1 MKENHGIRHIEWNIS
16 LQWMKRQKK
25 YCLMV
30 VWVAILACML
40 MQTGFLI
47 TDGISSAVMNQRKN
61 IYGEWEYGLVNM
73 DADSQTLIEDHPF
86 IESKGKIRIYG
97 VLAGSYMDNKQ
108 ANIGTMDQ
116 TAWNIGHLQ
125 MLKGHLPENEQE
137 IAMESGMLT
146 ALGYQGTPGEKITL
160 NIVTTTAYQ
169 NDMVG
174 KAYTYTLCGVIKDYQ
189 VNWDICNRNRFPTGI
204 VTKAGAERI
213 GSPLE
218 SHMLIR
224 ADKGDSVYEDLKKSD
239 KLTCGMEE
247 NAKWNQDV
255 VKQMPYIGFLQAI
268 RVVIAVAAAC
278 VLYLMVS
285 HSVQKRQEMWKIL
298 DALGMEKKQ
307 MYQILIFEA
316 CACYL
321 IASITG
327 MCLGTLTY
335 LAAMKG
341 WEKVLGYPLAAK
353 VTGKA
358 YAGTLLYSFFVFSF
372 SYFFSCMKLNKFRKG
387 GTDRHKIKLSKRK
400 NQITRLTPLSMVL
413 CDWNYRKLRKG
424 IQILLITSVLVM
436 CGTGYLEIRSDW
448 EELARDRQYTGNGY
462 MLNVQPD
469 SNTQGISKP
478 TAQTLSQI
486 EGVESTEAYY
496 STDSDERNETEYTI
510 DLSEYE
516 QSPYIEKILETEQLF
531 KENVNAHN
539 ISFHALGVTRWE
551 DLQRFLADVQEGTV
565 TREEF
570 ESGNFCIL
578 VLSPL
583 REQDDM
589 EGIYLPWYI
598 KEMVKDSDIQESQIK
613 AGDQLSVTYHGKKE
627 VQTKQI
633 RVNAILRAS
642 SEKNIHPPYP
652 ASSGICAVT
661 GKNFWK
667 QYGINTVDDYC
678 EKVRILLDDTADA
691 YDAETHILSC
701 VKKAG
706 NIDLINYHEEYAGRQ
721 QTCYSVTGTFIIFGI
736 FYLIMVVIVVSQLL
750 EAERQDKARNHQT
763 LYALGMEEVFFK
775 KMRYIEVILEC
786 GIALVIG
793 VAVII
798 SYYMMK

>member
-1 MKENHGIRHIEWNIS
+1 MKENHGIKHIEWNIS
-16 LQWMKRQKK
+16 LQWMKRHKK

-30 VWVAILACML
+30 VCVTILACML

-86 IESKGKIRIYG
+86 IESKGKIQIYG

-116 TAWNIGHLQ
+116 TAWNLGHLQ

-146 ALGYQGTPGEKITL
+146 ALGYQGEPGEKITL
-160 NIVTTTAYQ
+160 NIVTTTEYQ

-255 VKQMPYIGFLQAI
+255 GKQMPYIGFLQAI

-327 MCLGTLTY
+327 MGLGTLTY
-335 LAAMKG
+335 LEAMKG
-341 WEKVLGYPLAAK
+341 WEKILGYPLAAK

-387 GTDRHKIKLSKRK
+387 GTDRQKIKLSKRK

-424 IQILLITSVLVM
+424 IQILLIASVLVI
-436 CGTGYLEIRSDW
+436 CGTGYFEIRSEW

-462 MLNVQPD
+462 MLNVQLD
-469 SNTQGISKP
+469 SNTKGMAKS
-478 TAQTLSQI
+478 TVQTLSQI
-486 EGVESTEAYY
+486 EGAESTEAYY
-496 STDSDERNETEYTI
+496 STDNDERNETEYTI

-539 ISFHALGVTRWE
+539 ISFHALGVTCWE
-551 DLQRFLADVQEGTV
+551 DLQRFLADVQDGSV

-578 VLSPL
+578 VLNPL
-583 REQDDM
+583 REQDGM
-589 EGIYLPWYI
+589 YLPWNT

-613 AGDQLSVTYHGKKE
+613 AGDQLSVTCHGEKE
-627 VQTKQI
+627 AQTKQI
-633 RVNAILRAS
+633 RVDAILRTS

-652 ASSGICAVT
+652 GGTGIYAIT

-667 QYGINTVDDYC
+667 QYGIDTADDYY
-678 EKVRILLDDTADA
+678 ETVRILLNDTADA

-736 FYLIMVVIVVSQLL
+736 FYLIMVIIVVSQLL
-750 EAERQDKARNHQT
+750 EAERQDKARNHQI
-763 LYALGMEEVFFK
+763 LYALGMEEAFFK
-775 KMRYIEVILEC
+775 KMRYIEVVLES
-786 GIALVIG
+786 GIALVAG
-793 VAVII
+793 VVGIMLLYII
-798 SYYMMK
+798 R

>member
-1 MKENHGIRHIEWNIS
+1 MRENYGIRHIEWNIS

-30 VWVAILACML
+30 VCVTILACML

-47 TDGISSAVMNQRKN
+47 TDGIISAVKNRRKN

-86 IESKGKIRIYG
+86 IESRGKIQIYG

-108 ANIGTMDQ
+108 ANIGMMDQ
-116 TAWNIGHLQ
+116 TAWNLGHLQ
-125 MLKGHLPENEQE
+125 MLKGCLPENEQE

-146 ALGYQGTPGEKITL
+146 ALGYQGEPGEKITL
-160 NIVTTTAYQ
+160 NILTTTEYQ
-169 NDMVG
+169 NDMDG

-204 VTKAGAERI
+204 VTEAGAERI

-224 ADKGDSVYEDLKKSD
+224 ADKGESVYEDLKKSD

-321 IASITG
+321 IASIIG
-327 MCLGTLTY
+327 MALGTLTY
-335 LAAMKG
+335 LTAMRG
-341 WEKVLGYPLAAK
+341 WQKILGYPLVAK

-358 YAGTLLYSFFVFSF
+358 YAGTILYSFFVFLF

-387 GTDRHKIKLSKRK
+387 GTDCQRIKLSKRK
-400 NQITRLTPLSMVL
+400 NQVTRLTPLSMVL
-413 CDWNYRKLRKG
+413 RDWNYRKLRKG
-424 IQILLITSVLVM
+424 IQILLIASVFVI
-436 CGTGYLEIRSDW
+436 CGTGYLEIRSEW
-448 EELARDRQYTGNGY
+448 KELARDCQYTGNGY

-469 SNTQGISKP
+469 SNTKGIAKS
-478 TAQTLSQI
+478 TVQTLSQI
-486 EGVESTEAYY
+486 EGVESAEAYY
-496 STDSDERNETEYTI
+496 STDNDERNETGYTI
-510 DLSEYE
+510 DLSDYG
-516 QSPYIEKILETEQLF
+516 QSSYIKKVLDTERLF
-531 KENVNAHN
+531 KENVNVHN
-539 ISFHALGVTRWE
+539 ISFHALGVERWE
-551 DLQRFLADVQEGTV
+551 DLQRFLADIQEGIV

-570 ESGNFCIL
+570 ENGNFCIL

-583 REQDDM
+583 REQDGM
-589 EGIYLPWYI
+589 YLPWNT

-613 AGDQLSVTYHGKKE
+613 AGDQLSVTCHGEKE
-627 VQTKQI
+627 AQTKQI

-652 ASSGICAVT
+652 GGTGICAVT

-736 FYLIMVVIVVSQLL
+736 FYLIMVIIVVSQLL
-750 EAERQDKARNHQT
+750 EAERQDKARNHQI
-763 LYALGMEEVFFK
+763 LYALGMEEAFFK
-775 KMRYIEVILEC
+775 KMRCIEVVLEC
-786 GIALVIG
+786 GIALVLG
-793 VAVII
+793 VVGTILFYII
-798 SYYMMK
+798 R

>member
-1 MKENHGIRHIEWNIS
+1 MRENYGIRHIEWNIS

-30 VWVAILACML
+30 VCVTILACML

-47 TDGISSAVMNQRKN
+47 TDGIISAVKNQRKN

-86 IESKGKIRIYG
+86 IESRGKIQIYG

-108 ANIGTMDQ
+108 ANIGMMDQ
-116 TAWNIGHLQ
+116 TAWNLGHLQ
-125 MLKGHLPENEQE
+125 MLKGCLPENEQE

-146 ALGYQGTPGEKITL
+146 ALGYQGEPGEKITL
-160 NIVTTTAYQ
+160 NILTTTEYQ
-169 NDMVG
+169 NDMDG

-224 ADKGDSVYEDLKKSD
+224 ADKGESVYEDLKKSD

-298 DALGMEKKQ
+298 DALGVEKKQ

-321 IASITG
+321 IASIIG
-327 MCLGTLTY
+327 MALGTLTY
-335 LAAMKG
+335 LTAMRG
-341 WEKVLGYPLAAK
+341 WQKILGYPLVAK

-387 GTDRHKIKLSKRK
+387 GTDRQKIKLSKRK

-424 IQILLITSVLVM
+424 IQILLIASVLVM

-469 SNTQGISKP
+469 SNTQGISKL
-478 TAQTLSQI
+478 TVQTLSQI
-486 EGVESTEAYY
+486 DGVESAEAYY

-539 ISFHALGVTRWE
+539 ISFHALGATRWE

-565 TREEF
+565 TREAF

-578 VLSPL
+578 VLNPL
-583 REQDDM
+583 REQDGM
-589 EGIYLPWYI
+589 YLPWNT
-598 KEMVKDSDIQESQIK
+598 KEVMKDSDIQESQIK
-613 AGDQLSVTYHGKKE
+613 AGDQLSVTCHGEKE
-627 VQTKQI
+627 AQTKQI

-736 FYLIMVVIVVSQLL
+736 FYLIMVIIVVSQLL

-763 LYALGMEEVFFK
+763 LYALGMEDVFFK
-775 KMRYIEVILEC
+775 KMRYIEVILES

-793 VAVII
+793 VVGVMIFYVI
-798 SYYMMK
+798 K

>member
-16 LQWMKRQKK
+16 LQWMKRHKK

-86 IESKGKIRIYG
+86 IESKGKIQIYG

-108 ANIGTMDQ
+108 ANIGMMDQ
-116 TAWNIGHLQ
+116 TAWNLGHLQ
-125 MLKGHLPENEQE
+125 MLKGRLPENEQE

-146 ALGYQGTPGEKITL
+146 ALGYQGEPGEKITL
-160 NIVTTTAYQ
+160 NIVTTTEYQ

-255 VKQMPYIGFLQAI
+255 GKQMPYIGFLQAI

-327 MCLGTLTY
+327 MGLGTLTY
-335 LAAMKG
+335 LEAMKG
-341 WEKVLGYPLAAK
+341 WEKILGYPLAAK

-387 GTDRHKIKLSKRK
+387 GTDRQKIKLSKRK

-424 IQILLITSVLVM
+424 IQILLIASVLVI
-436 CGTGYLEIRSDW
+436 CGTGYFEIRSEW

-462 MLNVQPD
+462 MLNVQLD
-469 SNTQGISKP
+469 SNTKGIAKS
-478 TAQTLSQI
+478 TVQTLSQI

-539 ISFHALGVTRWE
+539 ISFHALGVTCWE
-551 DLQRFLADVQEGTV
+551 DLQRFLADVQDGSV

-578 VLSPL
+578 VLNPL
-583 REQDDM
+583 REQDGM
-589 EGIYLPWYI
+589 YLPWNT

-613 AGDQLSVTYHGKKE
+613 AGDQLSVTCHGEKE
-627 VQTKQI
+627 AQTKQLQ
-633 RVNAILRAS
+633 VDAILRAS
-642 SEKNIHPPYP
+642 SEKNIHPPY
-652 ASSGICAVT
+652 SGGTGIYAIT

-667 QYGINTVDDYC
+667 QYGIDTVDDYC

-736 FYLIMVVIVVSQLL
+736 FYLIMVIIVVSQLL
-750 EAERQDKARNHQT
+750 EAERQDKARNHQI
-763 LYALGMEEVFFK
+763 LYALGMEEAFFK
-775 KMRYIEVILEC
+775 KMRYIEVVLES
-786 GIALVIG
+786 GIALVVG
-793 VAVII
+793 VVGIMLLYII
-798 SYYMMK
+798 R

>member
-1 MKENHGIRHIEWNIS
+1 MKDNHGIRHIEWNIS

-30 VWVAILACML
+30 VCTAVLACML
-40 MQTGFLI
+40 IQTGFLI
-47 TDGISSAVMNQRKN
+47 TDGISSAVMNRRKN

-73 DADSQTLIEDHPF
+73 DAGSHTLIEDHPF
-86 IESKGKIRIYG
+86 IESKGKIQIYG
-97 VLAGSYMDNKQ
+97 VLVGSYMDNKQ

-116 TAWNIGHLQ
+116 TAWNLGHLQ

-204 VTKAGAERI
+204 VTEEGAERI

-218 SHMLIR
+218 FHMLIR
-224 ADKGDSVYEDLKKSD
+224 ADKGESVYEDLKKSD

-255 VKQMPYIGFLQAI
+255 GKQMPYIGFLQAI

-321 IASITG
+321 IASIIG
-327 MCLGTLTY
+327 MAFGTLTY
-335 LAAMKG
+335 LTAMRG
-341 WEKVLGYPLAAK
+341 WQKILGYPLAAK

-358 YAGTLLYSFFVFSF
+358 YAGTILYSFFVFLF

-387 GTDRHKIKLSKRK
+387 GTDCQRIKLSKRK
-400 NQITRLTPLSMVL
+400 NQVTRLTPLSMVL
-413 CDWNYRKLRKG
+413 RDWNYRKLRKG
-424 IQILLITSVLVM
+424 IQTLLIASVFVI
-436 CGTGYLEIRSDW
+436 CGIGYLEIRSEW
-448 EELARDRQYTGNGY
+448 KELARDCQYTGNGY

-469 SNTQGISKP
+469 SNTKGIAKS
-478 TAQTLSQI
+478 TVQTLSQI
-486 EGVESTEAYY
+486 EGVESAEAYY
-496 STDSDERNETEYTI
+496 STDNDERNETGYTI
-510 DLSEYE
+510 DLSDYG
-516 QSPYIEKILETEQLF
+516 QSSYIKKVLDTERLF
-531 KENVNAHN
+531 KENVNVHN
-539 ISFHALGVTRWE
+539 ISFHALGVERWE
-551 DLQRFLADVQEGTV
+551 DLQRFLVDIQEGIV

-570 ESGNFCIL
+570 ENGNFCIL

-583 REQDDM
+583 REQDGM
-589 EGIYLPWYI
+589 YLPWNT

-613 AGDQLSVTYHGKKE
+613 AGDQLSVTCHGEKE
-627 VQTKQI
+627 AQTKQI

-652 ASSGICAVT
+652 GGTGICAVT

-750 EAERQDKARNHQT
+750 EAERQDKARNHQI
-763 LYALGMEEVFFK
+763 LYALGMEDAFFK
-775 KMRYIEVILEC
+775 KMRCIEVVLES

-793 VAVII
+793 VVGVMIFYVI
-798 SYYMMK
+798 K

>member
-1 MKENHGIRHIEWNIS
+1 MRENYGIRHIEWNIS

-30 VWVAILACML
+30 VCVTILACML

-47 TDGISSAVMNQRKN
+47 TDGIISAVKNQRKN

-86 IESKGKIRIYG
+86 IESRGKIQIYG

-108 ANIGTMDQ
+108 ANIGMMDQ
-116 TAWNIGHLQ
+116 TAWNLGHLQ
-125 MLKGHLPENEQE
+125 MLKGCLPENEQE

-146 ALGYQGTPGEKITL
+146 ALGYQGEPGEKITL
-160 NIVTTTAYQ
+160 NILTTTEYQ
-169 NDMVG
+169 NDMDG

-224 ADKGDSVYEDLKKSD
+224 ADKGESVYEDLKKSD

-327 MCLGTLTY
+327 MGLGTLTY

-341 WEKVLGYPLAAK
+341 WEKILGYPLVAK

-387 GTDRHKIKLSKRK
+387 GTDRQKIKLSKRK

-424 IQILLITSVLVM
+424 IQILLIASVLVM
-436 CGTGYLEIRSDW
+436 CGTGYMEIRSDW

-469 SNTQGISKP
+469 SNTQGISKL
-478 TAQTLSQI
+478 TVQTLSQI
-486 EGVESTEAYY
+486 EGVESAEAYY

-510 DLSEYE
+510 DLSEYK
-516 QSPYIEKILETEQLF
+516 QSLYIEKILETEQLF

-551 DLQRFLADVQEGTV
+551 DLQRFLADVQEGIV

-570 ESGNFCIL
+570 ENGNFCIL

-583 REQDDM
+583 REQDGM
-589 EGIYLPWYI
+589 YLPWNT

-613 AGDQLSVTYHGKKE
+613 AGDQLSVTCHGEKE
-627 VQTKQI
+627 AQTKQI

-652 ASSGICAVT
+652 GGTGICAVT

-750 EAERQDKARNHQT
+750 EAERQDKARNHQI
-763 LYALGMEEVFFK
+763 LYALGMEDAFFK
-775 KMRYIEVILEC
+775 KMRYIEVILES

-793 VAVII
+793 VVGVMIFYVI
-798 SYYMMK
+798 K

>member
-1 MKENHGIRHIEWNIS
+1 MKDNHGIRHIEWNIS

-30 VWVAILACML
+30 VCTAVLACML
-40 MQTGFLI
+40 IQTGFLI
-47 TDGISSAVMNQRKN
+47 TDGISSAVMNRRKN

-73 DADSQTLIEDHPF
+73 DAGSQTLIEDHPF
-86 IESKGKIRIYG
+86 IESKGKIQIYG

-116 TAWNIGHLQ
+116 TAWNLGHLQ
-125 MLKGHLPENEQE
+125 MLKGCLPENEQE

-146 ALGYQGTPGEKITL
+146 ALGYQGTSGEKITL

-224 ADKGDSVYEDLKKSD
+224 ADKGESVYEDLKKSD

-321 IASITG
+321 IASIIG
-327 MCLGTLTY
+327 MALGTLTY

-387 GTDRHKIKLSKRK
+387 GTDRQKIKLSKRK

-424 IQILLITSVLVM
+424 IQILLIVSLLVM
-436 CGTGYLEIRSDW
+436 CGTGYLEIRSEW
-448 EELARDRQYTGNGY
+448 KELARDCQYTGNGY

-469 SNTQGISKP
+469 SNTKGIAKS
-478 TAQTLSQI
+478 TVQTLSQI
-486 EGVESTEAYY
+486 EGVESAEAYY

-551 DLQRFLADVQEGTV
+551 DLQRFLADIQEGIV

-570 ESGNFCIL
+570 ENGNFCIL

-583 REQDDM
+583 REQDGM
-589 EGIYLPWYI
+589 YLPWNT

-613 AGDQLSVTYHGKKE
+613 AGDQLSVTCHGEKE
-627 VQTKQI
+627 AQTKQI
-633 RVNAILRAS
+633 QVDAILRTS

-652 ASSGICAVT
+652 GGTGICAVT

-750 EAERQDKARNHQT
+750 AAERQDKARNHQT
-763 LYALGMEEVFFK
+763 LYALGMEEAFFK
-775 KMRYIEVILEC
+775 KMRYIEVVLEC
-786 GIALVIG
+786 GIALVLG
-793 VAVII
+793 VVGVILLYI
-798 SYYMMK
+798 IR

>member
-86 IESKGKIRIYG
+86 IESKGKIQIYG

-146 ALGYQGTPGEKITL
+146 ALGYQGEPGEKITL
-160 NIVTTTAYQ
+160 NILTTTEYQ
-169 NDMVG
+169 NDMDG

-204 VTKAGAERI
+204 VTEAGAERI

-224 ADKGDSVYEDLKKSD
+224 ADKGESVYEDLKKSD

-321 IASITG
+321 IASIIG
-327 MCLGTLTY
+327 MALGTLTY

-387 GTDRHKIKLSKRK
+387 GTDRQKIKLSKRK

-424 IQILLITSVLVM
+424 IQILLIASLLVM
-436 CGTGYLEIRSDW
+436 CGTGYQEIRSEW
-448 EELARDRQYTGNGY
+448 KELARDCQYTGNGY

-469 SNTQGISKP
+469 SNTKGIAKS
-478 TAQTLSQI
+478 TVQTLSQI
-486 EGVESTEAYY
+486 EGVESAEAYY
-496 STDSDERNETEYTI
+496 STDNDERNETGYTI
-510 DLSEYE
+510 DLSDYG
-516 QSPYIEKILETEQLF
+516 QSSYIKKVLDTERLF
-531 KENVNAHN
+531 KENVNVHN
-539 ISFHALGVTRWE
+539 ISFHALGVERWE
-551 DLQRFLADVQEGTV
+551 DLQRFLADIQEGIV

-570 ESGNFCIL
+570 ENGNFCIL

-583 REQDDM
+583 REQDGM
-589 EGIYLPWYI
+589 YLPWNT

-613 AGDQLSVTYHGKKE
+613 AGDQLSVTCHGEKE
-627 VQTKQI
+627 AQTKQI

-652 ASSGICAVT
+652 GGTGICAVT

-750 EAERQDKARNHQT
+750 AAERQDKARNHQI
-763 LYALGMEEVFFK
+763 LYALGMKDAFFK
-775 KMRYIEVILEC
+775 KMRCIEVALES

-793 VAVII
+793 VVGVILLYI
-798 SYYMMK
+798 IR

>member
-1 MKENHGIRHIEWNIS
+1 MKDNHGIRHIEWNIS

-30 VWVAILACML
+30 VWVAVLACML

-73 DADSQTLIEDHPF
+73 DAGSQSLIEDHPF
-86 IESKGKIRIYG
+86 IESKGKIQIYG

-108 ANIGTMDQ
+108 ANIGMMDQ
-116 TAWNIGHLQ
+116 TAWNLGHLQ
-125 MLKGHLPENEQE
+125 MLKGRLPENEQE

-146 ALGYQGTPGEKITL
+146 ALGYQGEPGEKITL
-160 NIVTTTAYQ
+160 NIVTTTEYQ

-255 VKQMPYIGFLQAI
+255 GKQMPYIGFLQAI

-327 MCLGTLTY
+327 MGLGTLTY
-335 LAAMKG
+335 LEAMKG
-341 WEKVLGYPLAAK
+341 WEKILGYPLAAK

-387 GTDRHKIKLSKRK
+387 GTDRQKIKLSKRK

-424 IQILLITSVLVM
+424 IQILLIASVLVI
-436 CGTGYLEIRSDW
+436 CGTGYFEIRSEW

-462 MLNVQPD
+462 MLNVQLD
-469 SNTQGISKP
+469 SNTKGIAKS
-478 TAQTLSQI
+478 TVQTLSQI

-496 STDSDERNETEYTI
+496 STDNDERNETEYTI

-539 ISFHALGVTRWE
+539 ISFHALGVTCWE
-551 DLQRFLADVQEGTV
+551 DLQRFLADVQDGSV

-578 VLSPL
+578 VLNPL
-583 REQDDM
+583 REQDGM
-589 EGIYLPWYI
+589 YLPWNT

-613 AGDQLSVTYHGKKE
+613 AGDQLSVTCHGEKE
-627 VQTKQI
+627 AQTKQLQ
-633 RVNAILRAS
+633 VDAILRAS
-642 SEKNIHPPYP
+642 SEKNIHPPY
-652 ASSGICAVT
+652 SGGTGIYAIT

-667 QYGINTVDDYC
+667 QYGIDTVDDYC

-736 FYLIMVVIVVSQLL
+736 FYLIMVIIVVSQLL
-750 EAERQDKARNHQT
+750 EAERQDKARNHQI
-763 LYALGMEEVFFK
+763 LYALGMEEAFFK
-775 KMRYIEVILEC
+775 KMRYIEVVLES
-786 GIALVIG
+786 GIALVVG
-793 VAVII
+793 VVGIMLLYII
-798 SYYMMK
+798 R

>member
-1 MKENHGIRHIEWNIS
+1 MKENHGIKHIEWNIS
-16 LQWMKRQKK
+16 LQWMKCHKK

-30 VWVAILACML
+30 VCVTILACML

-86 IESKGKIRIYG
+86 IESKGKIQIYG

-146 ALGYQGTPGEKITL
+146 ALGYQGEPGEKITL

-189 VNWDICNRNRFPTGI
+189 VNWGICNRNRFPTGI

-268 RVVIAVAAAC
+268 RMVIAVAAAC

-327 MCLGTLTY
+327 MGLGTLTY

-341 WEKVLGYPLAAK
+341 WEKLLGYPLAAK

-387 GTDRHKIKLSKRK
+387 GTDRQKIKLSKRK

-424 IQILLITSVLVM
+424 IQILLIASVLVM

-469 SNTQGISKP
+469 SNTQGISKL
-478 TAQTLSQI
+478 TVQTLSQI
-486 EGVESTEAYY
+486 EGVESAEAYY

-539 ISFHALGVTRWE
+539 ISFHALGVTCWE
-551 DLQRFLADVQEGTV
+551 DLQRFLADVQDGSV

-578 VLSPL
+578 VLNPL
-583 REQDDM
+583 REQDGM
-589 EGIYLPWYI
+589 YLPWNT

-613 AGDQLSVTYHGKKE
+613 AGDQLSVTCHGEKE
-627 VQTKQI
+627 AQTKQI
-633 RVNAILRAS
+633 RVDAILRTS

-652 ASSGICAVT
+652 GGTGIYAIT

-667 QYGINTVDDYC
+667 QYGIDTADDYY
-678 EKVRILLDDTADA
+678 ETVRILLNDTADA

-736 FYLIMVVIVVSQLL
+736 FYLIMVIIVVSQLL
-750 EAERQDKARNHQT
+750 EAERQDKARNHQI
-763 LYALGMEEVFFK
+763 LYALGMEEAFFK
-775 KMRYIEVILEC
+775 KMRYIEVVLES
-786 GIALVIG
+786 GIALVVG
-793 VAVII
+793 VVEIMLLYII
-798 SYYMMK
+798 R

>member
-1 MKENHGIRHIEWNIS
+1 MRENYGIRHIEWNIS

-30 VWVAILACML
+30 VCVTILACML

-47 TDGISSAVMNQRKN
+47 TDGIISAVKNQRKN

-86 IESKGKIRIYG
+86 IESRGKIQIYG

-116 TAWNIGHLQ
+116 TAWNLGHLQ
-125 MLKGHLPENEQE
+125 MLKGCLPENEQE

-146 ALGYQGTPGEKITL
+146 ALGYQGEPGEKITL
-160 NIVTTTAYQ
+160 NILTTTEYQ
-169 NDMVG
+169 NDMDG

-204 VTKAGAERI
+204 VTEAGAERI

-224 ADKGDSVYEDLKKSD
+224 ADKGESVYEDLKKSD

-321 IASITG
+321 IASIIG
-327 MCLGTLTY
+327 MALGTLTY
-335 LAAMKG
+335 LTAMRG
-341 WEKVLGYPLAAK
+341 WQKILGYPLAAK

-358 YAGTLLYSFFVFSF
+358 YAGTILYSFFVFLF

-387 GTDRHKIKLSKRK
+387 GTDCQRIKLSKRK
-400 NQITRLTPLSMVL
+400 NQVTRLTPLSMVL

-424 IQILLITSVLVM
+424 IQILLIASLLVM

-469 SNTQGISKP
+469 SNTQGISKL
-478 TAQTLSQI
+478 TVQTLSQI
-486 EGVESTEAYY
+486 EGVESAEAYY

-539 ISFHALGVTRWE
+539 ISFHALGATRWE

-565 TREEF
+565 TREAF

-578 VLSPL
+578 VLNPL
-583 REQDDM
+583 REQDGM
-589 EGIYLPWYI
+589 YLPWNT
-598 KEMVKDSDIQESQIK
+598 KEVMKDSDIQESQIK
-613 AGDQLSVTYHGKKE
+613 AGDQLSVTCHGEKE
-627 VQTKQI
+627 AQTKQI

-652 ASSGICAVT
+652 GGTGIYAIT
-661 GKNFWK
+661 GKDFWK
-667 QYGINTVDDYC
+667 QYGIDTVDDYY
-678 EKVRILLDDTADA
+678 ETVRIVLNDTADA

-736 FYLIMVVIVVSQLL
+736 FYLIMVIIVVSQLL

-763 LYALGMEEVFFK
+763 LYALGMEDVFFK
-775 KMRYIEVILEC
+775 KMRYIEVILES

-793 VAVII
+793 VVGVMIFYVI
-798 SYYMMK
+798 K

>member
-16 LQWMKRQKK
+16 LQWMKRHKK

-86 IESKGKIRIYG
+86 IESKGKIQIYG

-108 ANIGTMDQ
+108 ANIGMMDQ
-116 TAWNIGHLQ
+116 TAWNLGHLQ
-125 MLKGHLPENEQE
+125 MLKGRLPENEQE

-146 ALGYQGTPGEKITL
+146 ALGYQGEPGEKITL
-160 NIVTTTAYQ
+160 NIVTTTEYQ
-169 NDMVG
+169 NDMAG

-204 VTKAGAERI
+204 VTEAGAERI

-224 ADKGDSVYEDLKKSD
+224 ADKGESVYEDLKKSD

-255 VKQMPYIGFLQAI
+255 GKQMPYIGFLQAI

-327 MCLGTLTY
+327 MGLGTLTY

-341 WEKVLGYPLAAK
+341 WEKILGYPLAAK

-387 GTDRHKIKLSKRK
+387 GTDRQKIKLSKRK

-424 IQILLITSVLVM
+424 IQILLIASVFVM
-436 CGTGYLEIRSDW
+436 CGTGYFEIRSEW

-462 MLNVQPD
+462 MLNVQLD
-469 SNTQGISKP
+469 SNTKGIAKS
-478 TAQTLSQI
+478 TVQTLSQI

-496 STDSDERNETEYTI
+496 STDNDERNETEYTI

-539 ISFHALGVTRWE
+539 ISFHALGVTCWE
-551 DLQRFLADVQEGTV
+551 DLQRFLADVQDGSV

-578 VLSPL
+578 VLNPL
-583 REQDDM
+583 REQDGM
-589 EGIYLPWYI
+589 YLPWNT

-613 AGDQLSVTYHGKKE
+613 AGDQLSVTCHGEKE
-627 VQTKQI
+627 AQTKQI
-633 RVNAILRAS
+633 RVDAILRTS

-652 ASSGICAVT
+652 GGTGIYAIT

-667 QYGINTVDDYC
+667 QYGIDTADDYY
-678 EKVRILLDDTADA
+678 ETVRILLNDTADA

-736 FYLIMVVIVVSQLL
+736 FYLIMVIIVVSQLL
-750 EAERQDKARNHQT
+750 EAERQDKARNHQI
-763 LYALGMEEVFFK
+763 LYALGMEEAFFK
-775 KMRYIEVILEC
+775 KMRYIEVVLES
-786 GIALVIG
+786 GIALVVG
-793 VAVII
+793 VVGIMLLYII
-798 SYYMMK
+798 R

>member
-1 MKENHGIRHIEWNIS
+1 MKENHGIKHIEWNIS
-16 LQWMKRQKK
+16 LQWMKRHKK

-30 VWVAILACML
+30 VCVTILACML

-86 IESKGKIRIYG
+86 IESKGKIQIYG

-116 TAWNIGHLQ
+116 TAWNLGHLQ

-146 ALGYQGTPGEKITL
+146 ALGYQGEPGEKITL
-160 NIVTTTAYQ
+160 NIVTTTEYQ

-224 ADKGDSVYEDLKKSD
+224 ADKGESVYEDLKKSD

-255 VKQMPYIGFLQAI
+255 GKQMPYIGFLQAI

-327 MCLGTLTY
+327 MGLGTLTY

-341 WEKVLGYPLAAK
+341 WEKILGYPLAAK

-387 GTDRHKIKLSKRK
+387 GTDRQKIKLSKRK

-424 IQILLITSVLVM
+424 IQILLIASVFVM
-436 CGTGYLEIRSDW
+436 CGTGYFEIRSEW

-462 MLNVQPD
+462 MLNVQLD
-469 SNTQGISKP
+469 SNTKGIAKS
-478 TAQTLSQI
+478 TVQTLSQI

-496 STDSDERNETEYTI
+496 STDNDERNETEYTI

-539 ISFHALGVTRWE
+539 ISFHALGVTCWE
-551 DLQRFLADVQEGTV
+551 DLQRFLADVQDGSV

-578 VLSPL
+578 VLNPL
-583 REQDDM
+583 REQDGM
-589 EGIYLPWYI
+589 YLPWNT

-613 AGDQLSVTYHGKKE
+613 AGDQLSVTCHGEKE
-627 VQTKQI
+627 AQTKQLQ
-633 RVNAILRAS
+633 VDAILRAS
-642 SEKNIHPPYP
+642 SEKNIHPPY
-652 ASSGICAVT
+652 SGGTGIYAIT

-667 QYGINTVDDYC
+667 QYGIDTADDYY
-678 EKVRILLDDTADA
+678 ETVRILLDDTADA

-736 FYLIMVVIVVSQLL
+736 FYLIMVIIVVSQLL
-750 EAERQDKARNHQT
+750 EAERQDKARNHQI
-763 LYALGMEEVFFK
+763 LYALGMEEAFFK
-775 KMRYIEVILEC
+775 KMRYIEVVLES
-786 GIALVIG
+786 GIALVVG
-793 VAVII
+793 VVGII
-798 SYYMMK
+798 LLYIIR

>member
-1 MKENHGIRHIEWNIS
+1 MRENYGIRHIEWNIS

-30 VWVAILACML
+30 VCVTILACML

-47 TDGISSAVMNQRKN
+47 TDGIISAVKNQRKN

-73 DADSQTLIEDHPF
+73 DADSKTLIEDHPF
-86 IESKGKIRIYG
+86 IESRGKIQIYG

-116 TAWNIGHLQ
+116 TAWNLGHLQ
-125 MLKGHLPENEQE
+125 MLKGCLPENEQE

-146 ALGYQGTPGEKITL
+146 ALGYQGELGEKITL
-160 NIVTTTAYQ
+160 NILTTTEYQ
-169 NDMVG
+169 NDMDG

-204 VTKAGAERI
+204 VTEAGAERI

-224 ADKGDSVYEDLKKSD
+224 ADKGESVYEDLKKSD

-247 NAKWNQDV
+247 NAKWNHDV

-321 IASITG
+321 IASIIG
-327 MCLGTLTY
+327 MALGTLTY
-335 LAAMKG
+335 LTAMRG
-341 WEKVLGYPLAAK
+341 WQKILGYPLAAK
-353 VTGKA
+353 VTGKV
-358 YAGTLLYSFFVFSF
+358 YAGTILYSFFVFLF

-387 GTDRHKIKLSKRK
+387 GTDRQKIKLSKRK

-424 IQILLITSVLVM
+424 IQILLIVSLLVM
-436 CGTGYLEIRSDW
+436 CGTGYLEIRSEW
-448 EELARDRQYTGNGY
+448 EELARDCQYTGNGY

-469 SNTQGISKP
+469 SNTKGIAKS
-478 TAQTLSQI
+478 TVQTLSQI
-486 EGVESTEAYY
+486 EGVESAEAYY

-531 KENVNAHN
+531 KENVNVHN
-539 ISFHALGVTRWE
+539 ISFHALGVERWE
-551 DLQRFLADVQEGTV
+551 DLQRFLADIQEGIV

-570 ESGNFCIL
+570 ENGNFCIL

-583 REQDDM
+583 REQD
-589 EGIYLPWYI
+589 GIYLPWNT

-613 AGDQLSVTYHGKKE
+613 VGDQLSVTCHGEKE
-627 VQTKQI
+627 AQTKQLQ
-633 RVNAILRAS
+633 VDAILRAS

-652 ASSGICAVT
+652 GGTGICAVT

-750 EAERQDKARNHQT
+750 AAERQDKARNHQI
-763 LYALGMEEVFFK
+763 LYALGMEDAFFK
-775 KMRYIEVILEC
+775 KMRCIEVVLEC
-786 GIALVIG
+786 GIALVLA
-793 VAVII
+793 VAVLICLN
-798 SYYMMK
+798 SLQ

>member
-1 MKENHGIRHIEWNIS
+1 MRENYGIRHIEWNIS

-30 VWVAILACML
+30 VCVTILACML

-47 TDGISSAVMNQRKN
+47 TDGIISAVKNQRKN

-86 IESKGKIRIYG
+86 IESRGKIQIYG

-116 TAWNIGHLQ
+116 TAWNLGHLQ

-146 ALGYQGTPGEKITL
+146 ALGYQGEPGEKITL

-321 IASITG
+321 IASIIG
-327 MCLGTLTY
+327 MALGTLTY
-335 LAAMKG
+335 LTAMRG
-341 WEKVLGYPLAAK
+341 WQKILGYPLVAK

-358 YAGTLLYSFFVFSF
+358 YAGTILYSFFVFLF

-387 GTDRHKIKLSKRK
+387 GTDCQRIKLSKRK
-400 NQITRLTPLSMVL
+400 NQVTRLTPLSMVL
-413 CDWNYRKLRKG
+413 RDWNYRKLRKG
-424 IQILLITSVLVM
+424 IQILLIASVFVI
-436 CGTGYLEIRSDW
+436 CGTGYQEIRSDW

-469 SNTQGISKP
+469 SNTQGISKL
-478 TAQTLSQI
+478 TVQTLSQI
-486 EGVESTEAYY
+486 EGVESAEAYY

-510 DLSEYE
+510 DLSDYG
-516 QSPYIEKILETEQLF
+516 QSSYIKKVLDTERLF
-531 KENVNAHN
+531 KENVNVHN
-539 ISFHALGVTRWE
+539 ISFHALGVERWE
-551 DLQRFLADVQEGTV
+551 DLQRFLADIQEGIV

-570 ESGNFCIL
+570 ENGNFCIL

-583 REQDDM
+583 REQDGM
-589 EGIYLPWYI
+589 YLPWNT

-613 AGDQLSVTYHGKKE
+613 AGDQLSVTCHGEKE

-633 RVNAILRAS
+633 QVDAILRTS

-652 ASSGICAVT
+652 GGTGICAVT

-721 QTCYSVTGTFIIFGI
+721 QTYYSVTGTFIIFGI

-750 EAERQDKARNHQT
+750 AAERQDKARNHQT
-763 LYALGMEEVFFK
+763 LYALGMEDVFFK
-775 KMRYIEVILEC
+775 KMRYIEVILES
-786 GIALVIG
+786 GIALVLG
-793 VAVII
+793 VVGVMIFYVI
-798 SYYMMK
+798 K

>member
-1 MKENHGIRHIEWNIS
+1 MKDNHGIRHIEWNIS

-30 VWVAILACML
+30 VCVTILACML

-47 TDGISSAVMNQRKN
+47 TDGIISAVKNQRKN

-73 DADSQTLIEDHPF
+73 DADPQTLIEDHPF
-86 IESKGKIRIYG
+86 IESRGKIQIYG

-116 TAWNIGHLQ
+116 TAWNLGHLQ
-125 MLKGHLPENEQE
+125 MLKGCLPENEQE

-146 ALGYQGTPGEKITL
+146 ALGYQGEPGEKITL
-160 NIVTTTAYQ
+160 NILTTTEYQ
-169 NDMVG
+169 NDMDG

-204 VTKAGAERI
+204 VTEAGAERI

-224 ADKGDSVYEDLKKSD
+224 ADKGESVYEDLKKSD

-255 VKQMPYIGFLQAI
+255 GKQMPYIGFLQAI

-387 GTDRHKIKLSKRK
+387 GTDRQKIKLSKRK

-424 IQILLITSVLVM
+424 IQILLIVSLLVM
-436 CGTGYLEIRSDW
+436 CGTGYLEIRSEW
-448 EELARDRQYTGNGY
+448 KELARDCQYTGNGY

-469 SNTQGISKP
+469 SNTKGIAKS
-478 TAQTLSQI
+478 TVQTLSQI
-486 EGVESTEAYY
+486 EGVESAEAYY

-551 DLQRFLADVQEGTV
+551 DLQRFLADIQEGTV

-583 REQDDM
+583 REQDGM
-589 EGIYLPWYI
+589 YLPWNT

-613 AGDQLSVTYHGKKE
+613 AGDQLSVTCHGEKE
-627 VQTKQI
+627 AQTKQI
-633 RVNAILRAS
+633 RVNVILRAS

-652 ASSGICAVT
+652 GGTGICAVT

-721 QTCYSVTGTFIIFGI
+721 QTCYSITGTFIIFGI

-750 EAERQDKARNHQT
+750 AAERQDKARNHQT
-763 LYALGMEEVFFK
+763 LYALGMEEAFFK
-775 KMRYIEVILEC
+775 KMRYIEVVLEC
-786 GIALVIG
+786 GIALVLG
-793 VAVII
+793 VVGVILLYI
-798 SYYMMK
+798 IR

>member
-1 MKENHGIRHIEWNIS
+1 MRENYGIRHIEWNIS

-30 VWVAILACML
+30 VCVTILACML

-47 TDGISSAVMNQRKN
+47 TDGIISAVKNQRKN

-86 IESKGKIRIYG
+86 IESRGKIQIYG

-108 ANIGTMDQ
+108 ANIGMMDQ
-116 TAWNIGHLQ
+116 TAWNLGHLQ
-125 MLKGHLPENEQE
+125 MLKGCLPENEQE

-146 ALGYQGTPGEKITL
+146 ALGYQGEPGEKITL

-341 WEKVLGYPLAAK
+341 WEKVLGYPLAVK

-387 GTDRHKIKLSKRK
+387 GTDRQKIKLSKRK

-424 IQILLITSVLVM
+424 IQILLIASLLVM

-469 SNTQGISKP
+469 SNTQGISKL
-478 TAQTLSQI
+478 TVQTLSQI
-486 EGVESTEAYY
+486 EGVESAEAYY

-539 ISFHALGVTRWE
+539 ISFHALGATRWE

-565 TREEF
+565 TREAF

-583 REQDDM
+583 REQDGM
-589 EGIYLPWYI
+589 YLPWNT

-613 AGDQLSVTYHGKKE
+613 AGDQLSVTCHGEKE
-627 VQTKQI
+627 AQTKQI
-633 RVNAILRAS
+633 QVDAILRTS

-652 ASSGICAVT
+652 GGTGICAVT

-736 FYLIMVVIVVSQLL
+736 FYLIMVIIVVSQLL

-763 LYALGMEEVFFK
+763 LYALGMEDVFFK
-775 KMRYIEVILEC
+775 KMRYIEVILES

-793 VAVII
+793 VVGVMIFYVI
-798 SYYMMK
+798 K

>member
-1 MKENHGIRHIEWNIS
+1 MKENHGIKHIEWNIS
-16 LQWMKRQKK
+16 LQWMKRHKK

-30 VWVAILACML
+30 VCVTILACML

-86 IESKGKIRIYG
+86 IESKGKIQIYG

-116 TAWNIGHLQ
+116 TAWNLGHLQ

-146 ALGYQGTPGEKITL
+146 ALGYQGEPGEKITL
-160 NIVTTTAYQ
+160 NIVTTTEYQ

-224 ADKGDSVYEDLKKSD
+224 ADKGESVYEDLKKSD

-255 VKQMPYIGFLQAI
+255 GKQMPYIGFLQAI

-327 MCLGTLTY
+327 MGLGTLTY

-341 WEKVLGYPLAAK
+341 WEKILGYPLAAK

-387 GTDRHKIKLSKRK
+387 GTDRQKIKLSKRK

-424 IQILLITSVLVM
+424 IQILLIASVFVM
-436 CGTGYLEIRSDW
+436 CGTGYFEIRSEW

-462 MLNVQPD
+462 MLNVQLD
-469 SNTQGISKP
+469 SNTKGIAKS
-478 TAQTLSQI
+478 TVQTLSQI

-496 STDSDERNETEYTI
+496 STDNDERNETEYTI

-539 ISFHALGVTRWE
+539 ISFHALGVTCWE
-551 DLQRFLADVQEGTV
+551 DLQRFLADVQDGSV

-578 VLSPL
+578 VLNPL
-583 REQDDM
+583 REQDGM
-589 EGIYLPWYI
+589 YLPWNT

-613 AGDQLSVTYHGKKE
+613 AGDQLSVTCHGEKE
-627 VQTKQI
+627 AQTKQI
-633 RVNAILRAS
+633 RVDAILRTS

-652 ASSGICAVT
+652 GGTGIYAIT

-667 QYGINTVDDYC
+667 QYGIDTADDYY
-678 EKVRILLDDTADA
+678 ETVRILLDDTADA

-736 FYLIMVVIVVSQLL
+736 FYLIMVIIVVSQLL
-750 EAERQDKARNHQT
+750 EAERQDKARNHQI
-763 LYALGMEEVFFK
+763 LYALGMEEAFFK
-775 KMRYIEVILEC
+775 KMRYIEVVLES
-786 GIALVIG
+786 GIALVVG
-793 VAVII
+793 VVGII
-798 SYYMMK
+798 LLYIIR

>member
-1 MKENHGIRHIEWNIS
+1 MKENHGIKHIEWNIS
-16 LQWMKRQKK
+16 LQWMKRHKK

-30 VWVAILACML
+30 VCVTILACML

-86 IESKGKIRIYG
+86 IESKGKIQIYG

-116 TAWNIGHLQ
+116 TAWNLGHLQ

-146 ALGYQGTPGEKITL
+146 ALGYQGEPGEKITL
-160 NIVTTTAYQ
+160 NIVTTTEYQ

-255 VKQMPYIGFLQAI
+255 GKQMPYIGFLQAI

-327 MCLGTLTY
+327 MGLGTLTY
-335 LAAMKG
+335 LEAMKG
-341 WEKVLGYPLAAK
+341 WEKILGYPLAAK

-387 GTDRHKIKLSKRK
+387 GTDRQKIKLSKRK

-424 IQILLITSVLVM
+424 IQILLIASVLVI
-436 CGTGYLEIRSDW
+436 CGTGYFEIRSEW

-462 MLNVQPD
+462 MLNVQLD
-469 SNTQGISKP
+469 SNTKGIAKS
-478 TAQTLSQI
+478 TVQTLSQI

-496 STDSDERNETEYTI
+496 STDNDERNETEYTI

-539 ISFHALGVTRWE
+539 ISFHALGVTCWE
-551 DLQRFLADVQEGTV
+551 DLQRFLADVQDGSV

-578 VLSPL
+578 VLNPL
-583 REQDDM
+583 REQDGM
-589 EGIYLPWYI
+589 YLPWNT

-613 AGDQLSVTYHGKKE
+613 AGDQLSVTCHGEKE
-627 VQTKQI
+627 AQTKQI
-633 RVNAILRAS
+633 RVDAILRTS

-652 ASSGICAVT
+652 GGTGIYAIT

-667 QYGINTVDDYC
+667 QYGIDTADDYY
-678 EKVRILLDDTADA
+678 ETVRILLNDTADA

-736 FYLIMVVIVVSQLL
+736 FYLIMVIIVVSQLL
-750 EAERQDKARNHQT
+750 EAERQDKARNHQI
-763 LYALGMEEVFFK
+763 LYALGMEEAFFK
-775 KMRYIEVILEC
+775 KMRYIEVVLES
-786 GIALVIG
+786 GIALVVG
-793 VAVII
+793 VVGIMLLYII
-798 SYYMMK
+798 R

>member
-86 IESKGKIRIYG
+86 IESKGKIQIYG

-146 ALGYQGTPGEKITL
+146 ALGYQGEPGEKITL

-321 IASITG
+321 IASIIG
-327 MCLGTLTY
+327 MALGTLTY
-335 LAAMKG
+335 LTAMRG
-341 WEKVLGYPLAAK
+341 WQKILGYPLVAK

-358 YAGTLLYSFFVFSF
+358 YAGTLLYSFFVFLF

-387 GTDRHKIKLSKRK
+387 GTDCQRIKLSKRK
-400 NQITRLTPLSMVL
+400 NQVTRLTPLSMVL
-413 CDWNYRKLRKG
+413 RDWNYRKLRKG
-424 IQILLITSVLVM
+424 IQILLIASVFVI
-436 CGTGYLEIRSDW
+436 CGTGYQEIRSEW
-448 EELARDRQYTGNGY
+448 KELARDCKYTGNGY

-469 SNTQGISKP
+469 SNTKGIAKS
-478 TAQTLSQI
+478 TVQTLSQI
-486 EGVESTEAYY
+486 EGVESAEAYY
-496 STDSDERNETEYTI
+496 STDNDERNETGYTI
-510 DLSEYE
+510 DLSDYG
-516 QSPYIEKILETEQLF
+516 QSSYIKKVLDTERLF
-531 KENVNAHN
+531 KENVNVHN
-539 ISFHALGVTRWE
+539 ISFHALGVERWE
-551 DLQRFLADVQEGTV
+551 DLQRFLADIQEGTV

-583 REQDDM
+583 REQDGM
-589 EGIYLPWYI
+589 YLPWNT

-613 AGDQLSVTYHGKKE
+613 AGDQLSVTCHGEKE
-627 VQTKQI
+627 AQTKQI
-633 RVNAILRAS
+633 RVNAILRTS

-652 ASSGICAVT
+652 GGTGICAVT

-750 EAERQDKARNHQT
+750 EAERQDKARNHQI
-763 LYALGMEEVFFK
+763 LYALGMEDAFFK
-775 KMRYIEVILEC
+775 KMRCIEVVLEC
-786 GIALVIG
+786 GIALVLG
-793 VAVII
+793 VVGVMIFYVI
-798 SYYMMK
+798 K

>member
-1 MKENHGIRHIEWNIS
+1 MKENHGIKHIEWNIS
-16 LQWMKRQKK
+16 LQWMKRHKK

-30 VWVAILACML
+30 VCVTILACML

-86 IESKGKIRIYG
+86 IESKGKIQIYG

-108 ANIGTMDQ
+108 ANIGMMDQ
-116 TAWNIGHLQ
+116 TAWNLGHLQ
-125 MLKGHLPENEQE
+125 MLKGRLPENEQE

-146 ALGYQGTPGEKITL
+146 ALGYQGEPGEKITL
-160 NIVTTTAYQ
+160 NIVTTTEYQ

-255 VKQMPYIGFLQAI
+255 GKQMPYIGFLQAI

-327 MCLGTLTY
+327 MGLGTLTY

-341 WEKVLGYPLAAK
+341 WEKILGYPLAAK

-387 GTDRHKIKLSKRK
+387 GTDRQKIKLSKRK

-424 IQILLITSVLVM
+424 IQILLIASVFVM
-436 CGTGYLEIRSDW
+436 CGTGYFEIRSEW

-462 MLNVQPD
+462 MLNVQLD
-469 SNTQGISKP
+469 SNTKGIAKS
-478 TAQTLSQI
+478 TVQTLSQI

-496 STDSDERNETEYTI
+496 STDNDERNETEYTI

-539 ISFHALGVTRWE
+539 ISFHALGVTCWE
-551 DLQRFLADVQEGTV
+551 DLQRFLADVQDGSV

-578 VLSPL
+578 VLNPL
-583 REQDDM
+583 REQDGM
-589 EGIYLPWYI
+589 YLPWNT

-613 AGDQLSVTYHGKKE
+613 AGDQLSVTCHGEKE
-627 VQTKQI
+627 AQTKQI
-633 RVNAILRAS
+633 RVDAILRTS

-652 ASSGICAVT
+652 GGTGIYAIT

-667 QYGINTVDDYC
+667 QYGIDTADDYY
-678 EKVRILLDDTADA
+678 ETVRILLDDTADA

-736 FYLIMVVIVVSQLL
+736 FYLIMVIIVVSQLL
-750 EAERQDKARNHQT
+750 EAERQDKARNHQI
-763 LYALGMEEVFFK
+763 LYALGMEEAFFK
-775 KMRYIEVILEC
+775 KMRYIEVVLES
-786 GIALVIG
+786 GIALVVG
-793 VAVII
+793 VVGIMLLYII
-798 SYYMMK
+798 R

>member
-1 MKENHGIRHIEWNIS
+1 MKENHGIKHIEWNIS
-16 LQWMKRQKK
+16 LQWMKRHKK

-30 VWVAILACML
+30 VCVTILACML

-86 IESKGKIRIYG
+86 IESKGKIQIYG

-108 ANIGTMDQ
+108 ANIGMMDQ
-116 TAWNIGHLQ
+116 TAWNLGHLQ
-125 MLKGHLPENEQE
+125 MLKGRLPENEQE

-146 ALGYQGTPGEKITL
+146 ALGYQGEPGEKITL
-160 NIVTTTAYQ
+160 NIVTTTEYQ

-255 VKQMPYIGFLQAI
+255 GKQMPYIGFLQAI

-327 MCLGTLTY
+327 MGLGTLTY

-341 WEKVLGYPLAAK
+341 WEKILGYPLAAK

-387 GTDRHKIKLSKRK
+387 GTDRQKIKLSKRK

-424 IQILLITSVLVM
+424 IQILLIASVFVM
-436 CGTGYLEIRSDW
+436 CGTGYFEIRSEW

-462 MLNVQPD
+462 MLNVQLD
-469 SNTQGISKP
+469 SNTKGIAKS
-478 TAQTLSQI
+478 TVQTLSQI

-496 STDSDERNETEYTI
+496 STDNDERNETEYTI

-539 ISFHALGVTRWE
+539 ISFHALGVTCWE
-551 DLQRFLADVQEGTV
+551 DLQRFLADVQDGSV

-578 VLSPL
+578 VLNPL
-583 REQDDM
+583 REQDGM
-589 EGIYLPWYI
+589 YLPWNT

-613 AGDQLSVTYHGKKE
+613 AGDQLSVTCHGEKE
-627 VQTKQI
+627 AQTKQLQ
-633 RVNAILRAS
+633 VDAILRAS

-652 ASSGICAVT
+652 GGTGIYAIT

-667 QYGINTVDDYC
+667 QYGIDTVDDYC

-736 FYLIMVVIVVSQLL
+736 FYLIMVIIVVSQLL
-750 EAERQDKARNHQT
+750 EAERQDKARNHQI
-763 LYALGMEEVFFK
+763 LYALGMEEAFFK
-775 KMRYIEVILEC
+775 KMRYIEVVLES
-786 GIALVIG
+786 GIALVVG
-793 VAVII
+793 VVGIMLLYII
-798 SYYMMK
+798 R

>member
-1 MKENHGIRHIEWNIS
+1 MRENYGIRHIEWNIS

-30 VWVAILACML
+30 VCVTILACML

-47 TDGISSAVMNQRKN
+47 TDGIISAVKNQRKN

-86 IESKGKIRIYG
+86 IESRGKIQIYG
-97 VLAGSYMDNKQ
+97 VLAGSHMDNKQ
-108 ANIGTMDQ
+108 ANIGMMDQ
-116 TAWNIGHLQ
+116 TAWNLGHLQ
-125 MLKGHLPENEQE
+125 MLKGCLPENEQE

-146 ALGYQGTPGEKITL
+146 ALGYQGEPGEKITL
-160 NIVTTTAYQ
+160 NILTTTEYQ
-169 NDMVG
+169 NDMDG

-204 VTKAGAERI
+204 VTEAGAERI

-224 ADKGDSVYEDLKKSD
+224 ADKGESVYEDLKKSD

-321 IASITG
+321 IASIIG
-327 MCLGTLTY
+327 MALGTLTY
-335 LAAMKG
+335 LTAMRG
-341 WEKVLGYPLAAK
+341 WQKILGYPLVAK

-358 YAGTLLYSFFVFSF
+358 YAGTILYSFFVFLF

-387 GTDRHKIKLSKRK
+387 GTDCQRIKLSKRK
-400 NQITRLTPLSMVL
+400 NQVTRLTPLSMVL
-413 CDWNYRKLRKG
+413 RDWNYRKLRKG
-424 IQILLITSVLVM
+424 IQILLIASVFVI
-436 CGTGYLEIRSDW
+436 CGTGYLEIRSEW
-448 EELARDRQYTGNGY
+448 KELARDCQYTGNGY

-469 SNTQGISKP
+469 SNTKGIAKS
-478 TAQTLSQI
+478 TVQTLSQI
-486 EGVESTEAYY
+486 EGVESAEAYY
-496 STDSDERNETEYTI
+496 STDNDERNETGYTI
-510 DLSEYE
+510 DLSDYG
-516 QSPYIEKILETEQLF
+516 QSSYIKKVLDTERLF
-531 KENVNAHN
+531 KENVNVHN
-539 ISFHALGVTRWE
+539 ISFHALGVERWE
-551 DLQRFLADVQEGTV
+551 DSQRFLADIQEGIV

-570 ESGNFCIL
+570 ENGNFCIL

-583 REQDDM
+583 REQDGM
-589 EGIYLPWYI
+589 YLPWNT

-613 AGDQLSVTYHGKKE
+613 AGDQLSVTCHGEKE
-627 VQTKQI
+627 AQTKQI

-652 ASSGICAVT
+652 GGTGICAVT

-736 FYLIMVVIVVSQLL
+736 FYLIMVIIVVSQLL
-750 EAERQDKARNHQT
+750 EAERQDKARNHQI
-763 LYALGMEEVFFK
+763 LYALGMEEAFFK
-775 KMRYIEVILEC
+775 KMRCIEVVLEC
-786 GIALVIG
+786 GIALVLG
-793 VAVII
+793 VVGTILFYII
-798 SYYMMK
+798 R

>member
-1 MKENHGIRHIEWNIS
+1 MKENYGIGHIEWNIS

-30 VWVAILACML
+30 VCVTILACMM

-47 TDGISSAVMNQRKN
+47 TDGIISAVKNQRKN

-86 IESKGKIRIYG
+86 IESKGKIQIYG

-116 TAWNIGHLQ
+116 TAWNLGHLQ
-125 MLKGHLPENEQE
+125 MLKGCLPKNEQE

-146 ALGYQGTPGEKITL
+146 ALGYQGEPGEKITL
-160 NIVTTTAYQ
+160 NILTTTEYQ
-169 NDMVG
+169 NDMDG

-204 VTKAGAERI
+204 VTEAGAERI

-224 ADKGDSVYEDLKKSD
+224 ADKGESVYEDLKKSD

-255 VKQMPYIGFLQAI
+255 GKQMPYIGFLQAI
-268 RVVIAVAAAC
+268 RVLIAASSAC

-321 IASITG
+321 IASIIG
-327 MCLGTLTY
+327 MALGTLTY

-341 WEKVLGYPLAAK
+341 WEKILGYPLAAK

-358 YAGTLLYSFFVFSF
+358 YAGTLLYSFFVFLF

-387 GTDRHKIKLSKRK
+387 GTDCQKIKLSKRK
-400 NQITRLTPLSMVL
+400 NQVTRLTPLSMVL
-413 CDWNYRKLRKG
+413 CDWNCRKLRKG
-424 IQILLITSVLVM
+424 IQILLIASAFVI
-436 CGTGYLEIRSDW
+436 CGTGYLEIRSEW
-448 EELARDRQYTGNGY
+448 KELARDCQYTGNGY

-469 SNTQGISKP
+469 SNTKGIAKP
-478 TAQTLSQI
+478 TVQTLSQI
-486 EGVESTEAYY
+486 EGVESAEAYY
-496 STDSDERNETEYTI
+496 STDNDERNETGYTI
-510 DLSEYE
+510 DLSDYG
-516 QSPYIEKILETEQLF
+516 QSSYIKKVLDTERLF
-531 KENVNAHN
+531 KENVNVHN
-539 ISFHALGVTRWE
+539 ISFHALGVERWE
-551 DLQRFLADVQEGTV
+551 DLQRFLADIQEGIV

-570 ESGNFCIL
+570 ENGNFCIL

-583 REQDDM
+583 REQDGM
-589 EGIYLPWYI
+589 YLPWNT

-613 AGDQLSVTYHGKKE
+613 AGDQLSVTCHGEKE
-627 VQTKQI
+627 AQTKQI
-633 RVNAILRAS
+633 QVDAILRTS

-652 ASSGICAVT
+652 GGTGICAIT

-667 QYGINTVDDYC
+667 QYGIDTVDDYY
-678 EKVRILLDDTADA
+678 EKVRILLNDTADA

-736 FYLIMVVIVVSQLL
+736 FYLFMVVIVVSQLL

-763 LYALGMEEVFFK
+763 LYALGMEEAFLK
-775 KMRYIEVILEC
+775 KMRYIEVALES

-793 VAVII
+793 AAVII
-798 SYYMMK
+798 SYYVMK

>member
-1 MKENHGIRHIEWNIS
+1 MKENYGIGHIEWNIS

-30 VWVAILACML
+30 VCVTILACML

-47 TDGISSAVMNQRKN
+47 TDGIISAVKNQRKN

-73 DADSQTLIEDHPF
+73 DAGSQTLIEDHPF
-86 IESKGKIRIYG
+86 IESKGKIQIYG

-116 TAWNIGHLQ
+116 TAWNLGHLQ
-125 MLKGHLPENEQE
+125 MLKGCLPENEQE

-146 ALGYQGTPGEKITL
+146 ALGYQGEPGEKITL
-160 NIVTTTAYQ
+160 NILTTTEYQ
-169 NDMVG
+169 NDMDG

-204 VTKAGAERI
+204 VTEAGAERI
-213 GSPLE
+213 GTPLE

-224 ADKGDSVYEDLKKSD
+224 ADKGESVYEDLKKSD

-255 VKQMPYIGFLQAI
+255 GKQMPYIGFLQAI

-387 GTDRHKIKLSKRK
+387 GTDRQKIKLSKRK

-424 IQILLITSVLVM
+424 IQILLIVSLLVM
-436 CGTGYLEIRSDW
+436 CGTGYLEIRSEW
-448 EELARDRQYTGNGY
+448 KELARDCQYTGNGY

-469 SNTQGISKP
+469 SNTKGIAKS
-478 TAQTLSQI
+478 TVQTLSQI
-486 EGVESTEAYY
+486 EGVESAEAYY

-551 DLQRFLADVQEGTV
+551 DLQRFLADIQEGTV

-583 REQDDM
+583 REQDGM
-589 EGIYLPWYI
+589 YLPWNT

-613 AGDQLSVTYHGKKE
+613 AGDQLSVTCHGEKE
-627 VQTKQI
+627 AQTKQI
-633 RVNAILRAS
+633 RVNVILRAS

-652 ASSGICAVT
+652 GGTGICAVT

-721 QTCYSVTGTFIIFGI
+721 QTCYSITGTFIIFGI

-750 EAERQDKARNHQT
+750 AAERQDKARNHQT
-763 LYALGMEEVFFK
+763 LYALGMEEAFFK
-775 KMRYIEVILEC
+775 KMRYIEVVLEC
-786 GIALVIG
+786 GIALVLG
-793 VAVII
+793 VVGVILLYI
-798 SYYMMK
+798 IR

>member
-16 LQWMKRQKK
+16 LQWMKRQRK

-30 VWVAILACML
+30 VCVAILACML

-61 IYGEWEYGLVNM
+61 IYGEWEYGMVNM
-73 DADSQTLIEDHPF
+73 DAGSQTLIEDHPF
-86 IESKGKIRIYG
+86 IEFKGKIQIYG

-116 TAWNIGHLQ
+116 TAWNLGHLQ

-146 ALGYQGTPGEKITL
+146 ALGYQGEPGEKIAL
-160 NIVTTTAYQ
+160 NIITTTEYQ
-169 NDMVG
+169 NDMDG

-327 MCLGTLTY
+327 MGLGTLTY
-335 LAAMKG
+335 LEAMKG
-341 WEKVLGYPLAAK
+341 WEKILGYPLAAK

-387 GTDRHKIKLSKRK
+387 GTDRQKIKLSKRK

-424 IQILLITSVLVM
+424 IQILLIASVLVI
-436 CGTGYLEIRSDW
+436 CGTGYFEIRSEW

-462 MLNVQPD
+462 MLNVQLD
-469 SNTQGISKP
+469 SNTKGIAKS
-478 TAQTLSQI
+478 TVQTLSQI

-496 STDSDERNETEYTI
+496 STDNDERNETEYTI

-539 ISFHALGVTRWE
+539 ISFHALGVTCWE
-551 DLQRFLADVQEGTV
+551 DLQRFLADVQDGSV

-578 VLSPL
+578 VLNPL
-583 REQDDM
+583 REQDGM
-589 EGIYLPWYI
+589 YLPWNT

-613 AGDQLSVTYHGKKE
+613 AGDQLSVTCHGEKE
-627 VQTKQI
+627 AQTKQLQ
-633 RVNAILRAS
+633 VDAILRAS
-642 SEKNIHPPYP
+642 SEKNIHPPY
-652 ASSGICAVT
+652 SGGTGIYAIT

-667 QYGINTVDDYC
+667 QYGIDTVDDYC

-736 FYLIMVVIVVSQLL
+736 FYLIMVIIVVSQLL
-750 EAERQDKARNHQT
+750 EAERQDKARNHQI
-763 LYALGMEEVFFK
+763 LYALGMEEAFFK
-775 KMRYIEVILEC
+775 KMRYIEVVLES
-786 GIALVIG
+786 GIALVVG
-793 VAVII
+793 VVGIMLLYII
-798 SYYMMK
+798 R

>member
-16 LQWMKRQKK
+16 LKWMKRQRK

-30 VWVAILACML
+30 VCVAILACML
-40 MQTGFLI
+40 MQTGFLV
-47 TDGISSAVMNQRKN
+47 TDGISNTVLEHRKD

-73 DADSQTLIEDHPF
+73 DAGSQTLIEDHPF
-86 IESKGKIRIYG
+86 IESKGMIQIYG

-116 TAWNIGHLQ
+116 TAWDIGHLQ
-125 MLKGHLPENEQE
+125 MLKGRLPENEQE

-146 ALGYQGTPGEKITL
+146 ALGYQGEPGEKIAL
-160 NIVTTTAYQ
+160 NIITTTEYQ
-169 NDMVG
+169 NDMDG

-224 ADKGDSVYEDLKKSD
+224 ADKGESVYEDLKKSD

-255 VKQMPYIGFLQAI
+255 GKQMPYIGFLQAI

-327 MCLGTLTY
+327 MGLGTLTY

-341 WEKVLGYPLAAK
+341 WEKILGYPLAAK

-387 GTDRHKIKLSKRK
+387 GTDRQKIKLSKRK

-424 IQILLITSVLVM
+424 IQILLIASVFVM

-462 MLNVQPD
+462 MLNVQLD
-469 SNTQGISKP
+469 SNTKGIAKS
-478 TAQTLSQI
+478 TVQTLSQI

-496 STDSDERNETEYTI
+496 STDNDERNETEYTI

-539 ISFHALGVTRWE
+539 ISFHALGVTCWE
-551 DLQRFLADVQEGTV
+551 DLQRFLADVQDGSV

-578 VLSPL
+578 VLNPL
-583 REQDDM
+583 REQDGM
-589 EGIYLPWYI
+589 YLPWNT

-613 AGDQLSVTYHGKKE
+613 AGDQLSVTCHGEKE
-627 VQTKQI
+627 AQTKQLQ
-633 RVNAILRAS
+633 VDAILRAS
-642 SEKNIHPPYP
+642 SEKNIHPPY
-652 ASSGICAVT
+652 SGGTGIYAIT

-667 QYGINTVDDYC
+667 QYGIDTVDDYC

-736 FYLIMVVIVVSQLL
+736 FYLIMVIIVVSQLL
-750 EAERQDKARNHQT
+750 EAERQDKARNHQI
-763 LYALGMEEVFFK
+763 LYALGMEEAFFK
-775 KMRYIEVILEC
+775 KMRYIEVVLES
-786 GIALVIG
+786 GIALVVG
-793 VAVII
+793 VVGIMLLCII
-798 SYYMMK
+798 R

>member
-1 MKENHGIRHIEWNIS
+1 MKDNHGIRHIEWNIS

-30 VWVAILACML
+30 VCVTILACML

-47 TDGISSAVMNQRKN
+47 TDGIISAVKNQRKN

-86 IESKGKIRIYG
+86 IESRGKIQIYG

-116 TAWNIGHLQ
+116 TAWNLGHLQ
-125 MLKGHLPENEQE
+125 MLKGCLPENEQE

-146 ALGYQGTPGEKITL
+146 ALGYQGEPGEKITL
-160 NIVTTTAYQ
+160 NILTTTEYQ
-169 NDMVG
+169 NDMDG

-204 VTKAGAERI
+204 VTEAGAERI

-224 ADKGDSVYEDLKKSD
+224 ADKGESVYEDLKKSD

-321 IASITG
+321 IASIIG
-327 MCLGTLTY
+327 MALGTLTY
-335 LAAMKG
+335 LTAMRG
-341 WEKVLGYPLAAK
+341 WQKILGYPLAAK

-358 YAGTLLYSFFVFSF
+358 YAGTILYSFFVFLF
-372 SYFFSCMKLNKFRKG
+372 SYFFSYMKLNKFRKG
-387 GTDRHKIKLSKRK
+387 GTDCQRIKLSKRK
-400 NQITRLTPLSMVL
+400 NQVTRLTPLSMVL
-413 CDWNYRKLRKG
+413 RDWNYRKLRKG
-424 IQILLITSVLVM
+424 IQILLIASVLVM

-469 SNTQGISKP
+469 SNTQGISKL
-478 TAQTLSQI
+478 TVQTLSQI
-486 EGVESTEAYY
+486 EGVESAEAYY

-510 DLSEYE
+510 DLSEYK

-539 ISFHALGVTRWE
+539 ISFHALGVERWE
-551 DLQRFLADVQEGTV
+551 DLQRFLADIQEGIV

-570 ESGNFCIL
+570 ENGNFCIL

-583 REQDDM
+583 REQDGM
-589 EGIYLPWYI
+589 YLPWNT

-613 AGDQLSVTYHGKKE
+613 AGDQLSVTCHGEKE

-633 RVNAILRAS
+633 QVDAILRTS

-652 ASSGICAVT
+652 GGTGICAVT

-736 FYLIMVVIVVSQLL
+736 FYLIMVIIVVSQLL

-763 LYALGMEEVFFK
+763 LYALGMEDVFFK
-775 KMRYIEVILEC
+775 KTRYIEAILES
-786 GIALVIG
+786 GIALVLG
-793 VAVII
+793 VVGVMIFYVI
-798 SYYMMK
+798 K

>member
-1 MKENHGIRHIEWNIS
+1 
-16 LQWMKRQKK
+16 
-25 YCLMV
+25 
-30 VWVAILACML
+30 
-40 MQTGFLI
+40 
-47 TDGISSAVMNQRKN
+47 
-61 IYGEWEYGLVNM
+61 
-73 DADSQTLIEDHPF
+73 
-86 IESKGKIRIYG
+86 
-97 VLAGSYMDNKQ
+97 
-108 ANIGTMDQ
+108 
-116 TAWNIGHLQ
+116 
-125 MLKGHLPENEQE
+125 
-137 IAMESGMLT
+137 
-146 ALGYQGTPGEKITL
+146 
-160 NIVTTTAYQ
+160 
-169 NDMVG
+169 
-174 KAYTYTLCGVIKDYQ
+174 
-189 VNWDICNRNRFPTGI
+189 
-204 VTKAGAERI
+204 
-213 GSPLE
+213 
-218 SHMLIR
+218 
-224 ADKGDSVYEDLKKSD
+224 
-239 KLTCGMEE
+239 
-247 NAKWNQDV
+247 
-255 VKQMPYIGFLQAI
+255 
-268 RVVIAVAAAC
+268 
-278 VLYLMVS
+278 
-285 HSVQKRQEMWKIL
+285 
-298 DALGMEKKQ
+298 
-307 MYQILIFEA
+307 
-316 CACYL
+316 
-321 IASITG
+321 
-327 MCLGTLTY
+327 
-335 LAAMKG
+335 
-341 WEKVLGYPLAAK
+341 
-353 VTGKA
+353 
-358 YAGTLLYSFFVFSF
+358 
-372 SYFFSCMKLNKFRKG
+372 MKLNKFRKG
-387 GTDRHKIKLSKRK
+387 GTDRQKIKLSKRK

-424 IQILLITSVLVM
+424 IQILLIASVLVM

-469 SNTQGISKP
+469 SNTQGISKL
-478 TAQTLSQI
+478 TVQTLSQI
-486 EGVESTEAYY
+486 EGVESAEAYY

-551 DLQRFLADVQEGTV
+551 NLQRFLADVQEGTV

-633 RVNAILRAS
+633 RVNAILRTS

-678 EKVRILLDDTADA
+678 EKVRILLNDTADA

-750 EAERQDKARNHQT
+750 EAERQDKARNHQI
-763 LYALGMEEVFFK
+763 LYALGMEDAFFK
-775 KMRYIEVILEC
+775 KMRCIEVVLEC

-793 VAVII
+793 VVGVMIFYVI
-798 SYYMMK
+798 K

>member
-1 MKENHGIRHIEWNIS
+1 MKENHGIKHIEWNIS
-16 LQWMKRQKK
+16 LQWMKRHKK

-30 VWVAILACML
+30 VCVTILACML

-86 IESKGKIRIYG
+86 IESKGKIQIYG

-116 TAWNIGHLQ
+116 TAWNLGHLQ

-146 ALGYQGTPGEKITL
+146 ALGYQGEPGEKITL
-160 NIVTTTAYQ
+160 NIVTTTEYQ

-255 VKQMPYIGFLQAI
+255 GKQMPYIGFLQAI

-327 MCLGTLTY
+327 MGLGTLTY
-335 LAAMKG
+335 LEAMKG
-341 WEKVLGYPLAAK
+341 WEKILGYPLAAK

-387 GTDRHKIKLSKRK
+387 GTDRQKIKLSKRK

-424 IQILLITSVLVM
+424 IQILLIASVLVI
-436 CGTGYLEIRSDW
+436 CGTGYFEIRSEW

-462 MLNVQPD
+462 MLNVQLD
-469 SNTQGISKP
+469 SNTKGIAKS
-478 TAQTLSQI
+478 TVQTLSQI

-496 STDSDERNETEYTI
+496 STDNDERNETEYTI

-539 ISFHALGVTRWE
+539 ISFHALGVTCWE
-551 DLQRFLADVQEGTV
+551 DLQRFLADVQDGSV

-578 VLSPL
+578 VLNPL
-583 REQDDM
+583 REQDGM
-589 EGIYLPWYI
+589 YLPWNT

-613 AGDQLSVTYHGKKE
+613 AGDQLSVTCHGEKE
-627 VQTKQI
+627 AQTKQLQ
-633 RVNAILRAS
+633 VDAILRAS
-642 SEKNIHPPYP
+642 SEKNIHPPY
-652 ASSGICAVT
+652 SGGTGIYAIT

-667 QYGINTVDDYC
+667 QYGIDTVDDYC

-736 FYLIMVVIVVSQLL
+736 FYLIMVIIVVSQLL
-750 EAERQDKARNHQT
+750 EAERQDKARNHQI
-763 LYALGMEEVFFK
+763 LYALGMEEAFFK
-775 KMRYIEVILEC
+775 KMRYIEVVLES
-786 GIALVIG
+786 GIALVVG
-793 VAVII
+793 VVGIMLLYII
-798 SYYMMK
+798 R

>member
-61 IYGEWEYGLVNM
+61 IYSEWEYGLVSM

-86 IESKGKIRIYG
+86 IESKGKIQIYG

-146 ALGYQGTPGEKITL
+146 ALGYQGEPGEKITL

-321 IASITG
+321 IVSITG
-327 MCLGTLTY
+327 MGLGTLTY

-341 WEKVLGYPLAAK
+341 WEKILGYPLAAK

-387 GTDRHKIKLSKRK
+387 GTDRQKIKLSKRK

-424 IQILLITSVLVM
+424 IQILLIASVLVM

-469 SNTQGISKP
+469 SNTQGISKL
-478 TAQTLSQI
+478 TVQTLSQI
-486 EGVESTEAYY
+486 EGVESVEAYY

-516 QSPYIEKILETEQLF
+516 QSPYIEKVLVTEQLF

-539 ISFHALGVTRWE
+539 ISFHALGVERWE

-565 TREEF
+565 TREAF

-578 VLSPL
+578 VLNPL
-583 REQDDM
+583 REQDGM
-589 EGIYLPWYI
+589 YLPWNT
-598 KEMVKDSDIQESQIK
+598 KEMMEDSDIHETQIK
-613 AGDQLSVTYHGKKE
+613 AGDQLSVTCYGEKE
-627 VQTKQI
+627 AQTKQMK
-633 RVNAILRAS
+633 VDAILRTS

-652 ASSGICAVT
+652 GGTGIYAIT

-667 QYGINTVDDYC
+667 QYGIDTVDDYC
-678 EKVRILLDDTADA
+678 EQVRIVLNDTADA

-721 QTCYSVTGTFIIFGI
+721 QNCYSVTGTIIIFGI
-736 FYLIMVVIVVSQLL
+736 FCLIMVVIVVSQLL
-750 EAERQDKARNHQT
+750 EAERQDKARNHQI
-763 LYALGMEEVFFK
+763 LYALGMEDAFFK
-775 KMRYIEVILEC
+775 KMRYIEVVLEC

-793 VAVII
+793 VVGVMIFYVI
-798 SYYMMK
+798 K

>member
-86 IESKGKIRIYG
+86 IESKGKIQIYG

-387 GTDRHKIKLSKRK
+387 GTDRQKIKLSKRK

-424 IQILLITSVLVM
+424 IQILLIASLLVM

-469 SNTQGISKP
+469 SNTKGIAKS
-478 TAQTLSQI
+478 TVQTLSQI
-486 EGVESTEAYY
+486 EGVESAEAYY
-496 STDSDERNETEYTI
+496 STDNDERNETGYTI
-510 DLSEYE
+510 DLSDYG
-516 QSPYIEKILETEQLF
+516 QSSYIKKVLDTERLF
-531 KENVNAHN
+531 KENVNVHN
-539 ISFHALGVTRWE
+539 ISFHALGVERWE
-551 DLQRFLADVQEGTV
+551 DLQRFLADIQEGIV

-570 ESGNFCIL
+570 ENGNFCIL

-583 REQDDM
+583 REQDGM
-589 EGIYLPWYI
+589 YLPWNT

-613 AGDQLSVTYHGKKE
+613 AGDQLSVTCHGEKE
-627 VQTKQI
+627 AQTKQI
-633 RVNAILRAS
+633 QVDAILRTS

-652 ASSGICAVT
+652 GGTGICAVT

-750 EAERQDKARNHQT
+750 AAERQDKARNHQI
-763 LYALGMEEVFFK
+763 LYALGMEDAFFK
-775 KMRYIEVILEC
+775 KMRYIEVALES

-793 VAVII
+793 VVGVILLYI
-798 SYYMMK
+798 IR

>member
-1 MKENHGIRHIEWNIS
+1 MKDNHGIRHIEWNIS

-30 VWVAILACML
+30 VCVTILACML

-47 TDGISSAVMNQRKN
+47 TDGIISAVKNQRKN

-86 IESKGKIRIYG
+86 IESRGKIQIYG

-116 TAWNIGHLQ
+116 TAWNLGHLQ
-125 MLKGHLPENEQE
+125 MLKGCLPENEQE

-146 ALGYQGTPGEKITL
+146 ALGYQGEPGEKITL
-160 NIVTTTAYQ
+160 NILTTTEYQ
-169 NDMVG
+169 NDMDG

-204 VTKAGAERI
+204 VTEAGAERI

-224 ADKGDSVYEDLKKSD
+224 ADKGESVYEDLKKSD

-321 IASITG
+321 IASIIG
-327 MCLGTLTY
+327 MALGTLTY
-335 LAAMKG
+335 LTAMRG
-341 WEKVLGYPLAAK
+341 WEKILGYPLVAK

-358 YAGTLLYSFFVFSF
+358 YAGTILYSFFVFLF

-387 GTDRHKIKLSKRK
+387 GTDCQRIKLSKRK
-400 NQITRLTPLSMVL
+400 NQVTRLTPLSMVL
-413 CDWNYRKLRKG
+413 RDWNYRKLLKG
-424 IQILLITSVLVM
+424 IQILLIASVFVI
-436 CGTGYLEIRSDW
+436 CGTGYQEIRSEW
-448 EELARDRQYTGNGY
+448 KELARDCQYTGNGY
-462 MLNVQPD
+462 MLNVQQD
-469 SNTQGISKP
+469 SNTKGIAKS
-478 TAQTLSQI
+478 TVQTLSQI
-486 EGVESTEAYY
+486 EGVESAEAYY
-496 STDSDERNETEYTI
+496 STDNDERNETGYTI
-510 DLSEYE
+510 DLSDYG
-516 QSPYIEKILETEQLF
+516 QSSYIKKVLDTERLF
-531 KENVNAHN
+531 KENVNVHN
-539 ISFHALGVTRWE
+539 ISFHALGVERWE
-551 DLQRFLADVQEGTV
+551 DLQRFLADIQEGIV

-570 ESGNFCIL
+570 ENGNFCIL

-583 REQDDM
+583 REQDGM
-589 EGIYLPWYI
+589 YLPWNT

-613 AGDQLSVTYHGKKE
+613 AGDQLSVTCHGEKE

-633 RVNAILRAS
+633 QVDAILRTS

-652 ASSGICAVT
+652 GGTGICAVT

-721 QTCYSVTGTFIIFGI
+721 QTYYSVTGTFIIFGI

-750 EAERQDKARNHQT
+750 AAERQDKARNHQI
-763 LYALGMEEVFFK
+763 LYALGMEEAFFK
-775 KMRYIEVILEC
+775 KMRCIEVVLEC
-786 GIALVIG
+786 GIALVLG
-793 VAVII
+793 VVGTILFYII
-798 SYYMMK
+798 R

>member
-30 VWVAILACML
+30 VCVTILACML

-47 TDGISSAVMNQRKN
+47 TDGIISAVKNQRKN

-86 IESKGKIRIYG
+86 IESRGKIQIYG

-116 TAWNIGHLQ
+116 TAWNLGHLQ
-125 MLKGHLPENEQE
+125 MLKGCLPENEQE

-146 ALGYQGTPGEKITL
+146 ALGYQGEPGEKITL
-160 NIVTTTAYQ
+160 NILTTTEYQ
-169 NDMVG
+169 NDMDG

-387 GTDRHKIKLSKRK
+387 GTDRQKIKLSKRK

-424 IQILLITSVLVM
+424 IQILLIVSLLVM
-436 CGTGYLEIRSDW
+436 CGTGYLEIRSEW
-448 EELARDRQYTGNGY
+448 KELARDCQYTGNGY

-469 SNTQGISKP
+469 SNTKGIAKS
-478 TAQTLSQI
+478 TVQTLSQI
-486 EGVESTEAYY
+486 EGVESAEAYY

-551 DLQRFLADVQEGTV
+551 DLQRFLADIQEGTV

-583 REQDDM
+583 REQDGM
-589 EGIYLPWYI
+589 YLPWNT

-613 AGDQLSVTYHGKKE
+613 AGDQLSVTCHGEKE
-627 VQTKQI
+627 AQTKQI

-652 ASSGICAVT
+652 GGTGICAVT

-750 EAERQDKARNHQT
+750 AAERQDKARNHQI
-763 LYALGMEEVFFK
+763 LYALGMEDAFFK
-775 KMRYIEVILEC
+775 KMRYIEVALES

-793 VAVII
+793 VVGVILLYI
-798 SYYMMK
+798 IR

>member
-86 IESKGKIRIYG
+86 IESKGKIQIYG

-116 TAWNIGHLQ
+116 TAWNLGHLQ
-125 MLKGHLPENEQE
+125 MLKGRLPENEQE

-146 ALGYQGTPGEKITL
+146 ALGYQGEPGEKITL
-160 NIVTTTAYQ
+160 NIVTTTEYQ

-255 VKQMPYIGFLQAI
+255 GKQMPYIGFLQAI

-327 MCLGTLTY
+327 MGLGTLTY

-341 WEKVLGYPLAAK
+341 WEKILGYPLAAK

-387 GTDRHKIKLSKRK
+387 GTDRQKIKLSKRK

-424 IQILLITSVLVM
+424 IQILLIASVLVI
-436 CGTGYLEIRSDW
+436 CGTGYFEIRSEW

-462 MLNVQPD
+462 MLNVQLD
-469 SNTQGISKP
+469 SNTKGIAKS
-478 TAQTLSQI
+478 TVQTLSQI

-496 STDSDERNETEYTI
+496 STDNDERNETEYTI

-539 ISFHALGVTRWE
+539 ISFHALGVTCWE
-551 DLQRFLADVQEGTV
+551 DLQRFLADVQDGSV

-578 VLSPL
+578 VLNPL
-583 REQDDM
+583 REQDGM
-589 EGIYLPWYI
+589 YLPWNT

-613 AGDQLSVTYHGKKE
+613 AGDQLSVTCHGEKE
-627 VQTKQI
+627 AQTKQLQ
-633 RVNAILRAS
+633 VDAILRAS

-652 ASSGICAVT
+652 GGTGIYAIT

-667 QYGINTVDDYC
+667 QYGIDSVDDYC
-678 EKVRILLDDTADA
+678 EQVRIMLNDTADA

-736 FYLIMVVIVVSQLL
+736 FYLIMVIIVVSQLL
-750 EAERQDKARNHQT
+750 EAERQDKARNHQI
-763 LYALGMEEVFFK
+763 LYALGMEEAFFK
-775 KMRYIEVILEC
+775 KMRYIEVVLES
-786 GIALVIG
+786 GIALVVG
-793 VAVII
+793 VVGIMLLYII
-798 SYYMMK
+798 R

>member
-1 MKENHGIRHIEWNIS
+1 MRENYGIRHIEWNIS

-30 VWVAILACML
+30 VCVTILACML

-47 TDGISSAVMNQRKN
+47 TDGIISAVKNQRKN

-73 DADSQTLIEDHPF
+73 DADSKTLIEDHPF
-86 IESKGKIRIYG
+86 IESRGKIQIYG

-116 TAWNIGHLQ
+116 TAWNLGHLQ
-125 MLKGHLPENEQE
+125 MLKGCLPENEQE

-146 ALGYQGTPGEKITL
+146 ALGYQGELGEKITL
-160 NIVTTTAYQ
+160 NILTTTEYQ
-169 NDMVG
+169 NDMDG

-204 VTKAGAERI
+204 VTEAGAERI

-224 ADKGDSVYEDLKKSD
+224 ADKGESVYEDLKKSD

-321 IASITG
+321 IASIIG
-327 MCLGTLTY
+327 MALGTLTY
-335 LAAMKG
+335 LTAMRG
-341 WEKVLGYPLAAK
+341 WQKILGYPLAAK

-358 YAGTLLYSFFVFSF
+358 YAGTILYSFFVFLF

-387 GTDRHKIKLSKRK
+387 GTDRQKIKLSKRK

-424 IQILLITSVLVM
+424 IQILLIVSLLVM
-436 CGTGYLEIRSDW
+436 CGTGYLEIRSEW
-448 EELARDRQYTGNGY
+448 EELARDCQYTGNGY

-469 SNTQGISKP
+469 SNTKGIAKS
-478 TAQTLSQI
+478 TVQTLSQI
-486 EGVESTEAYY
+486 EGVESAEAYY

-551 DLQRFLADVQEGTV
+551 DLQRFLADIQEGTV

-583 REQDDM
+583 REQDGM
-589 EGIYLPWYI
+589 YLPWNT

-613 AGDQLSVTYHGKKE
+613 VGDQLSVTCHGEKE
-627 VQTKQI
+627 AQTKQLQ
-633 RVNAILRAS
+633 VDAILRAS

-652 ASSGICAVT
+652 GGTGICAIT

-750 EAERQDKARNHQT
+750 EAERQDKARNYQI
-763 LYALGMEEVFFK
+763 LYALGMEDAFFK
-775 KMRYIEVILEC
+775 KMRYIEVALES
-786 GIALVIG
+786 GIALVIA
-793 VAVII
+793 VAVLICLN
-798 SYYMMK
+798 SLQ

>member
-16 LQWMKRQKK
+16 LQWMKRHKK

-30 VWVAILACML
+30 VCVTILACML

-86 IESKGKIRIYG
+86 IESKGKIQIYG

-108 ANIGTMDQ
+108 ANIGMMDQ
-116 TAWNIGHLQ
+116 TAWNLGHLQ

-146 ALGYQGTPGEKITL
+146 ALGYQGEPGEKITL
-160 NIVTTTAYQ
+160 NIVTTTEYQ

-255 VKQMPYIGFLQAI
+255 GKQMPYIGFLQAI

-327 MCLGTLTY
+327 MGLGTLTY
-335 LAAMKG
+335 LEAMKG
-341 WEKVLGYPLAAK
+341 WEKILGYPLAAK

-387 GTDRHKIKLSKRK
+387 GTDRQKTKLSKRK

-424 IQILLITSVLVM
+424 IQILLIASVLVI
-436 CGTGYLEIRSDW
+436 CGTGYFEIRSEW

-462 MLNVQPD
+462 MLNVQLD
-469 SNTQGISKP
+469 SNTKGIAKS
-478 TAQTLSQI
+478 TVQTLSQI

-496 STDSDERNETEYTI
+496 STDNDERNETEYTI

-516 QSPYIEKILETEQLF
+516 QSPYIERILETEQLF

-539 ISFHALGVTRWE
+539 ISFHALGVTCWE
-551 DLQRFLADVQEGTV
+551 DLQRFLADVQDGSV

-578 VLSPL
+578 VLNPL
-583 REQDDM
+583 REQDGM
-589 EGIYLPWYI
+589 YLPWNT

-613 AGDQLSVTYHGKKE
+613 AGDQLSVTCHGEKE

-750 EAERQDKARNHQT
+750 EAERQDKARNHQI
-763 LYALGMEEVFFK
+763 LYALGMEDAFFK
-775 KMRYIEVILEC
+775 KMRCIEVVLEC
-786 GIALVIG
+786 GIALVLG
-793 VAVII
+793 VAVLI

>member
-1 MKENHGIRHIEWNIS
+1 MKDNHGIRHIEWNIS

-30 VWVAILACML
+30 VCVTILACML

-47 TDGISSAVMNQRKN
+47 TDGISSAVMNRRKN

-73 DADSQTLIEDHPF
+73 DAGSQTLIEDHPF
-86 IESKGKIRIYG
+86 IESKGKIQIYG

-116 TAWNIGHLQ
+116 TAWNLGHLQ
-125 MLKGHLPENEQE
+125 MLKGCLPENEQE

-146 ALGYQGTPGEKITL
+146 ALGYQGEPGEKITL

-327 MCLGTLTY
+327 MCLGMLTY

-387 GTDRHKIKLSKRK
+387 GTDRQKIKLSKRK

-424 IQILLITSVLVM
+424 IQILLIASLLVM

-469 SNTQGISKP
+469 SNTKGIAKS
-478 TAQTLSQI
+478 TVQTLSQI
-486 EGVESTEAYY
+486 EGVESAEAYY
-496 STDSDERNETEYTI
+496 STDNDERNETGYTI
-510 DLSEYE
+510 DLSDYG
-516 QSPYIEKILETEQLF
+516 QSSYIKKVLDTERLF
-531 KENVNAHN
+531 KENVNVHN
-539 ISFHALGVTRWE
+539 ISFHALGVERWE
-551 DLQRFLADVQEGTV
+551 DLQRFLADIQEGIV

-570 ESGNFCIL
+570 ENGNFCIL

-583 REQDDM
+583 REQDGM
-589 EGIYLPWYI
+589 YLPWNT

-613 AGDQLSVTYHGKKE
+613 AGDQLSVTCHGEKE
-627 VQTKQI
+627 AQTKQI

-652 ASSGICAVT
+652 GGAGICAVT

-736 FYLIMVVIVVSQLL
+736 FYLIMVIIVVSQLL
-750 EAERQDKARNHQT
+750 AAERQDKARNHQI
-763 LYALGMEEVFFK
+763 LYALGMEDAFFK
-775 KMRYIEVILEC
+775 KMRCIEVILES

-793 VAVII
+793 VVGVMIFYVI
-798 SYYMMK
+798 K